1 MAAGLQPTVVLSDL
15 AMPDG
20 DGFWLLDALRR
31 GAGNGDG
38 DGDTRNLRVLAV
50 TAHAGRR
57 MSAGLEAGFDGYLCK
72 PVDVRELAHKIM
84 LVTKRD
90 D

>member
-1 MAAGLQPTVVLSDL
+1 
-15 AMPDG
+15 
-20 DGFWLLDALRR
+20 
-31 GAGNGDG
+31 
-38 DGDTRNLRVLAV
+38 
-50 TAHAGRR
+50 